1 MNAMHSLFYKNK
13 NGTFF
18 FFKQT
23 IGILKMGYHFW
34 IKYWI

>member
-1 MNAMHSLFYKNK
+1 MELFF
-13 NGTFF
+13 FF

-23 IGILKMGYHFW
+23 AIGILKMGYHFW